1 VRVLVVD
8 DSRAMRMLIRRELRE
23 IEGIEDVLEADSG
36 QAAIAVLEAEPI
48 DLVLSDWNMPEMSG
62 IELLTTLRAWGWP
75 GRFAFLTS
83 ESGTATATQAAEAG
97 ASFLLTKPFQ
107 AEDLARHIARV
118 FQDDQETAPNR
129 EQADH
134 GTGHSPGSQGPS
146 VEEVLQGL
154 LRRPVTARPA
164 GPPRLELARAMA
176 RYQDHQGRVVALC
189 TAEIGF
195 AASAGA
201 ALSMLPPS
209 SVAEWAR
216 AGVLTEAVAQNYHEV
231 ANVLSRVVHQGGAK
245 CSLKEV
251 VFLAPFEKPEEFDQ
265 INQSRH
271 QHSLDLTVQGYQSGR
286 VGFVA
291 LEP

>member
-1 VRVLVVD
+1 MRVLVVD
-8 DSRAMRMLIRRELRE
+8 DSRAMRMLIRRELRS
-23 IEGIEDVLEADSG
+23 IEGVEDVLEADSG
-36 QAAIAVLEAEPI
+36 QAAIAVLETEPI

-97 ASFLLTKPFQ
+97 ASFLLTKPFS

-118 FQDDQETAPNR
+118 FEDDSAPAPEAPAGAPAQR
-129 EQADH
+129 
-134 GTGHSPGSQGPS
+134 GHSTGEAPG

-154 LRRPVTARPA
+154 LRRPVSARPA
-164 GPPRLELARAMA
+164 GPPRLEVARALA
-176 RYQDHQGRVVALC
+176 RYQDHQGRVVALGI
-189 TAEIGF
+189 AEIAF

-201 ALSMLPPS
+201 ALSMLPPATA
-209 SVAEWAR
+209 AEWAQ
-216 AGVLTEAVAQNYHEV
+216 AGVLTEAVAQNFHEV
-231 ANVLSRVVHQGGAK
+231 ANVLSRVAHHGGAK

-251 VFLAPFEKPEEFDQ
+251 TFLAPFEKPEEFPR
-265 INQSRH
+265 IAEAHH
-271 QHSLDLTVQGYQSGR
+271 QENLEITVQGYQAGR
-286 VGFVA
+286 VGFVS